1 MFTTAAFIFLLYGG
15 VEIIG
20 CNGAITALIFGI
32 TLGNIKLV
40 QIPLLKKKFSH
51 ASHGL
56 NYKEKAFF
64 SEIVFLLKTFFYV
77 YIGIS
82 IQLTNYRWLI
92 YGLIIMLILYIL
104 RGAIVRLTLSPETSR
119 KEAALISVIMPK
131 GLAAAAIASLPIF
144 DQIAVGEMIQGVVY
158 AVILFSTVLSALFV
172 FVLKKTTLIEY
183 YKLFFNNF
191 KNKDKAKT

>member
-1 MFTTAAFIFLLYGG
+1 
-15 VEIIG
+15 
-20 CNGAITALIFGI
+20 
-32 TLGNIKLV
+32 
-40 QIPLLKKKFSH
+40 
-51 ASHGL
+51 
-56 NYKEKAFF
+56 
-64 SEIVFLLKTFFYV
+64 
-77 YIGIS
+77 
-82 IQLTNYRWLI
+82 
-92 YGLIIMLILYIL
+92 
-104 RGAIVRLTLSPETSR
+104 
-119 KEAALISVIMPK
+119 MPK